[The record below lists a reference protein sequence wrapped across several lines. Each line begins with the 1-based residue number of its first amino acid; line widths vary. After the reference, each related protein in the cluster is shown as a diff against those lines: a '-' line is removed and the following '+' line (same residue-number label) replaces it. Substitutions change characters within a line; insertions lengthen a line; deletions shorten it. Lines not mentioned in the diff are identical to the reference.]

1 MVYSLALL
9 PPNVRKQQQSDNGNG
24 LNFNGRDVA
33 SLSLGNASQA
43 SGGGKRAPPAGS
55 QSQSQH
61 KEEEMLKLYEQRRKD
76 LEKLLDIY
84 EQRLE
89 EARYLAGDNFTIA
102 DLSHLPNA
110 DRLASDPR
118 SRRLFESRKNVSRW
132 WSDVSGRETWQYV
145 KSLQRP
151 PPSSTD
157 ANNVQQH
164 RQQPAE
170 EHSKNHQQQRY

>member
-9 PPNVRKQQQSDNGNG
+9 PPGVPKQQQSDNGSNG
-24 LNFNGRDVA
+24 LSGRDVA
-33 SLSLGNASQA
+33 L
-43 SGGGKRAPPAGS
+43 GKRAPAGGS
-55 QSQSQH
+55 QQAAGAQH
-61 KEEEMLKLYEQRRKD
+61 KEEELLKVYEQRRKD

-157 ANNVQQH
+157 ANNAQQH

>member
-9 PPNVRKQQQSDNGNG
+9 PPGVPKQQQSDNGSNG
-24 LNFNGRDVA
+24 LSGRDVA
-33 SLSLGNASQA
+33 L
-43 SGGGKRAPPAGS
+43 GKRAPAGGS
-55 QSQSQH
+55 QQAAGAQH
-61 KEEEMLKLYEQRRKD
+61 KEEELLKVYEQRRKD

-132 WSDVSGRETWQYV
+132 WSDVSSRETWQYV

-151 PPSSTD
+151 PSSTD
-157 ANNVQQH
+157 ANAKNA
-164 RQQPAE
+164 QPAE
-170 EHSKNHQQQRY
+170 EHSKNHHQQVQQRY